1 MYEHNTTLSYITQN
15 KMRIPE
21 NTNIQANKQ
30 KFELLVCYECIN
42 VARKDTISKNNL
54 GKHMLEKG

>member
-1 MYEHNTTLSYITQN
+1 
-15 KMRIPE
+15 MRKIPK

-30 KFELLVCYECIN
+30 KFKLLVYYEYIN
-42 VARKDTISKNNL
+42 VARKDMTSKNNL